1 MNTKLKKVEDKYIK
15 RKDLDFRPGDTVA
28 VHIRIQEGGKQRT
41 QVFEGVVIKR
51 KGGGTR
57 ETFVV
62 RKLSFGI
69 GIERIFPLNSPS
81 VEKVKIVK
89 SGRSR
94 RANLS
99 YLRNKVSK

>member
-1 MNTKLKKVEDKYIK
+1 MNTKLEKIEDKYIK
-15 RKDLDFRPGDTVA
+15 RKDSDFRPGDTVA
-28 VHIRIQEGGKQRT
+28 VHLRIQEGGKQRT

-57 ETFVV
+57 ETFIV

-69 GIERIFPLNSPS
+69 GVERIFPLNSPS
-81 VEKVKIVK
+81 VEKVKVVK
-89 SGRSR
+89 RGRSR

-99 YLRNKVSK
+99 YLRNKVGR